1 MNADYVFVDGK
12 ALVAV
17 KGDDVTVL
25 TSDDFVEL
33 LAHGITNKVAVLVG
47 EDMEDVVVVA
57 VAKEG
62 KKLDK
67 NVYPIVVSEI
77 KVDEIWKG
85 TYQIRK
91 DGVNIVERVEEVITV
106 AVQVLLNR
114 SSRIINVAFQ
124 SNRKE
129 MFLLKQEHCAD
140 DCKEVYA
147 IRDLVDV
154 NYDDFD

>member
-1 MNADYVFVDGK
+1 MVNADYVFVDGK

-77 KVDEIWKG
+77 KVDEI
-85 TYQIRK
+85 
-91 DGVNIVERVEEVITV
+91 
-106 AVQVLLNR
+106 
-114 SSRIINVAFQ
+114 
-124 SNRKE
+124 
-129 MFLLKQEHCAD
+129 
-140 DCKEVYA
+140 
-147 IRDLVDV
+147 
-154 NYDDFD
+154 